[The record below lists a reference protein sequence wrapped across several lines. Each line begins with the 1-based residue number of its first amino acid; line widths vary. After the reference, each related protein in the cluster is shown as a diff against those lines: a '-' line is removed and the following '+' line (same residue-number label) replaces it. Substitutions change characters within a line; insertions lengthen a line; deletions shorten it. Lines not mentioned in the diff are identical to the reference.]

1 MFGLSSFSET
11 SLTDDS
17 SVRSEPCGGC
27 QVVIYFNKDVITFPL
42 AINKQT
48 DFSLKINKQADFS
61 LDINKILEFSVRR

>member
-17 SVRSEPCGGC
+17 VVRSEPFGGG

-42 AINKQT
+42 AINKQA
-48 DFSLKINKQADFS
+48 DFLLKVNKQADFS